1 MSRFDFLKNFGRS
14 GLTLGG
20 PLGPLWAAFGLTWDH
35 LELALASLGDPLGCT
50 LLALGLLG
58 QLFRSHLVFLTL
70 FYVILHILLDISGAF
85 AGHCRWFLVVAG
97 YR

>member
-50 LLALGLLG
+50 LLALGISG
-58 QLFRSHLVFLTL
+58 HLFRSYLVFLVL
-70 FYVILHILLDISGAF
+70 FYVILQILIDSSGASVIF
-85 AGHCRWFLVVAG
+85 SAC
-97 YR
+97 